1 MRPGSGIKVK
11 LDKERVLRFDMNA
24 QVVFEDATGENT
36 LDGEFWKKKM
46 TAKTTRALI
55 WACLVHEDRSLTL
68 EQVGAFLTP
77 QNSAKVSV
85 ALNRAMVMSAP
96 ELEEDAEEDDGKNVG
111 LPTG

>member
-1 MRPGSGIKVK
+1 
-11 LDKERVLRFDMNA
+11 MNA

-55 WACLVHEDRSLTL
+55 WACLVHEDPALTI
-68 EQVGAFLTP
+68 EQVGTLLTLK
-77 QNSAKVSV
+77 NSAKVSS
-85 ALNRAMVMSAP
+85 AMNRALAYSMPMG
-96 ELEEDAEEDDGKNVG
+96 EEMGEEEDDGKNAD